1 MLSTAYV
8 PTAEAAYI
16 AGVTDRQL
24 QRLFDEEVLAAPFAR
39 SDSARV
45 NGQSSGRMFA
55 RISAAFAKFY
65 FDLDEDLTA
74 SARRFVIGQMSHR
87 ILARPDSDALMALTF
102 QPGTMNW
109 DVEFKNF
116 DVGLGSFVAHAQARA
131 AQIERV
137 NQFIVGDP
145 EILGG
150 QAVMKGTRLPV
161 DALLA
166 MHQGG
171 RSFSDLQIDYPSLT
185 QELLDAAAI
194 YQAIHPRRGRP
205 AKPAELVSA
214 PVGWKVRSHKIIRP
228 AHAPA

>member
-24 QRLFDEEVLAAPFAR
+24 QRLFDEEVLAAPFVR
-39 SDSARV
+39 SE
-45 NGQSSGRMFA
+45 NGRAFA

-74 SARRFVIGQMSHR
+74 SARRFVIGQMSQR
-87 ILARPDSDALMALTF
+87 ILAHPDSDALMALSF
-102 QPGTMNW
+102 QPGAMNW
-109 DVEFKNF
+109 DVEFKHF
-116 DVGLGSFVAHAQARA
+116 AVDLGSFIAHAQARA

-137 NQFIVGDP
+137 NQLIVEDP

-150 QAVMKGTRLPV
+150 QAVMKGTRLPM
-161 DALLA
+161 DTLLA
-166 MHQGG
+166 MRQGG
-171 RSFSDLQIDYPSLT
+171 RSVSDLQIDYPNLT
-185 QELLDAAAI
+185 QELLDAAAV

-205 AKPAELVSA
+205 AKPAESA
-214 PVGWKVRSHKIIRP
+214 ELAATPAGWKVRSHKTVRS

>member
-16 AGVTDRQL
+16 AGVSDRQL
-24 QRLFDEEVLAAPFAR
+24 QRLFDEEVLAAPFVR
-39 SDSARV
+39 SE
-45 NGQSSGRMFA
+45 NGRAFA

-74 SARRFVIGQMSHR
+74 SARRFVIAQMSQR
-87 ILARPDSDALMALTF
+87 ILARPDSEALMALSF
-102 QPGTMNW
+102 QPAAMNW

-116 DVGLGSFVAHAQARA
+116 DVGLGAFVAHAQARA
-131 AQIERV
+131 VQIERV
-137 NQFIVGDP
+137 NQLIVEDP
-145 EILGG
+145 VILGG
-150 QAVMKGTRLPV
+150 QPVLKGTRLPV
-161 DALLA
+161 ETLLA
-166 MHQGG
+166 MRQGG
-171 RSFSDLQIDYPSLT
+171 RSVSDLQIDYPNLT